1 MVDFRSEDTVGTRI
15 KAARRER
22 GYRTAREFAEAVPAD
37 NVTAAILDNI
47 ESGRKADIRV
57 SQLLN
62 IALALGVPVSMLLAP
77 IGSPNS
83 TLDLPNLSDDFNEM
97 TAAEFD
103 CWLSATPG
111 SSYRPRLAAER
122 VDVDILASLRELGML
137 RRELDRLQIVHEAQA
152 ASEDPDLLGATDQTR
167 ARIERVRGEA
177 ARLAGLLSSAGVD
190 IGDDQA
196 ALRR

>member
-62 IALALGVPVSMLLAP
+62 IALALRVPVSMLLAP

>member
-1 MVDFRSEDTVGTRI
+1 MVGFRSEDTVGTRI

-22 GYRTAREFAEAVPAD
+22 GYRTTRELAEAVPAD